1 VEVLENVAAGGTG
14 NGKEEEVV
22 VVIPIDE
29 HSVQEVYLSPGT
41 VWVGAALPTERGWG
55 ARPGQGGDWGRVGRE
70 GARRVLGESR
80 WRGGR
85 PGRRWL
91 WVTGKKGQARWEAQ
105 ARGAPASIGAWGV
118 CQCCRGIKA
127 IKQGRLEWRVAWYA
141 CGRVGEP
148 WGWACS
154 TSSMEK
160 GAWVGLDWLRGGRL
174 LTAAGSR
181 SYQASM
187 GLSSASSMI
196 SFTLSGAVSP
206 STGSD
211 PTGCPSAR
219 DAVVWRA
226 RVMTR
231 LQRQK

>member
-1 VEVLENVAAGGTG
+1 V
-14 NGKEEEVV
+14 
-22 VVIPIDE
+22 
-29 HSVQEVYLSPGT
+29 
-41 VWVGAALPTERGWG
+41 ERGASGQTVALGHWEERTGKLGSTG
-55 ARPGQGGDWGRVGRE
+55 ARCACID
-70 GARRVLGESR
+70 
-80 WRGGR
+80 RG
-85 PGRRWL
+85 
-91 WVTGKKGQARWEAQ
+91 
-105 ARGAPASIGAWGV
+105 WGV

-141 CGRVGEP
+141 CGRVGKP

-160 GAWVGLDWLRGGRL
+160 GAWVGLDWLNLRGERL

-181 SYQASM
+181 SYQASI

-196 SFTLSGAVSP
+196 SFTFSGAVSP
-206 STGSD
+206 NTGSD

-219 DAVVWRA
+219 DAAVWRA
-226 RVMTR
+226 SVMTR